1 MIAFKIVDSS
11 DNEFEVIETF
21 AGEDTHLTFT
31 DSFRAALMFIALR
44 RQAAIP
50 RSMGFTIEFIPNPI
64 RSSLND

>member
-1 MIAFKIVDSS
+1 MGAFKIVDGG

-21 AGEDTHLTFT
+21 AGGDTHLTFT
-31 DSFRAALMFIALR
+31 DSFRTALMFIALY

-50 RSMGFTIEFIPNPI
+50 HSMGFTIEFIPNPI